1 MSSLFYISKKTCF
14 SACWLAKLSL
24 TYFKRGAAMAYCY
37 LLLAIFLEL
46 IATNFLKLS
55 AGFSRLGPTIITVS
69 AYCACFYFFSLSLRG
84 IKLSIAYATWS
95 GVGIIFASLLS
106 YFLFKESLTGWQL
119 LGLGLIVCGTII
131 ANLTGGH

>member
-1 MSSLFYISKKTCF
+1 MSSLFYINEKTCF

-37 LLLAIFLEL
+37 LLLAICLEL

-55 AGFSRLGPTIITVS
+55 AGFSRLVPTIITVS

-106 YFLFKESLTGWQL
+106 YFFFKESLNGWQL

-131 ANLTGGH
+131 TNLAGGH

>member
-37 LLLAIFLEL
+37 LLLAICLEL

-55 AGFSRLGPTIITVS
+55 AGFSRLVPTIITVS
-69 AYCACFYFFSLSLRG
+69 TYCACFYFFSLSLRG

-131 ANLTGGH
+131 ANLTGEH

>member
-1 MSSLFYISKKTCF
+1 
-14 SACWLAKLSL
+14 
-24 TYFKRGAAMAYCY
+24 MAYCY
-37 LLLAIFLEL
+37 LLLAICLEL

-55 AGFSRLGPTIITVS
+55 AGFSRLVPTIITVS

-131 ANLTGGH
+131 ANLAGGH

>member
-37 LLLAIFLEL
+37 LLLAICLEL

-55 AGFSRLGPTIITVS
+55 AGFSRLVPTIITVS

>member
-37 LLLAIFLEL
+37 LLLAICLEL

-55 AGFSRLGPTIITVS
+55 AGFSRLVPTIITVS

-131 ANLTGGH
+131 ANLTVGH

>member
-1 MSSLFYISKKTCF
+1 
-14 SACWLAKLSL
+14 
-24 TYFKRGAAMAYCY
+24 MAYCY
-37 LLLAIFLEL
+37 LLLAICLEL

-55 AGFSRLGPTIITVS
+55 AGFSRLVPTIITVS

-106 YFLFKESLTGWQL
+106 YFLFKESLTSWQL

>member
-37 LLLAIFLEL
+37 LLLAICLEL

-55 AGFSRLGPTIITVS
+55 AGFSRLVPTIITVS

-131 ANLTGGH
+131 ANLTSGH

>member
-1 MSSLFYISKKTCF
+1 MSGLLYISKKTCF

-37 LLLAIFLEL
+37 LLLAICLEL

-55 AGFSRLGPTIITVS
+55 AGFSRLVPTIITVS

>member
-1 MSSLFYISKKTCF
+1 
-14 SACWLAKLSL
+14 
-24 TYFKRGAAMAYCY
+24 MAYCY
-37 LLLAIFLEL
+37 LLLAICLEL